1 MVFEFRLI
9 FNFETSVD
17 IKPEKRCRDFASV
30 MSPVPGGIGPL
41 TIAHLCRNTLNAYL
55 LKNSEPIMP
64 LLEKVWPMSQSVK
77 MNKVFQKER
86 GKRSRPRM
94 SDGSYPE
101 VDGSLG
107 QLSFQLLPRYVKRER
122 IQPYQTRTRLDFA
135 QIEVVLKVKKKIL
148 HRLESN

>member
-1 MVFEFRLI
+1 MTHV
-9 FNFETSVD
+9 SVC
-17 IKPEKRCRDFASV
+17 K
-30 MSPVPGGIGPL
+30 
-41 TIAHLCRNTLNAYL
+41 
-55 LKNSEPIMP
+55 
-64 LLEKVWPMSQSVK
+64 K